1 MVLNL
6 GAFYQGVQEND
17 ARERA
22 KRKEN
27 AALYNEFIR
36 LNPDASVKQ
45 REAYANELGGNS
57 PFLRAA
63 MPTTEVMA
71 SNVAR
76 RKQQVAAAAQAKK
89 YKALQQK
96 ISLMNDATSMFSNVY
111 SSTGDLEQANKAV
124 TDMFSGYLDGNDMLG
139 ISAAGTKKAQ
149 QDFDKDFATTYDLW
163 QKQGSQ
169 ASAVETW
176 DKTYNPTFLKKWKS
190 TALSEMNRLTQEQ
203 LIKATN
209 DANNIGSASAADPSI
224 KANFEK
230 NFKTNYPR
238 LSEEQMTEVMET
250 LGNREAEA
258 TKKINENITR
268 AKQGV
273 QNHIA
278 ATLEDDPNYSNNM
291 EVNALQTEAAIRDQL
306 KKMFDANEV
315 LVGKEPTADDVQE
328 VMDMVEKSLKAQIKI
343 DDTKEAANL
352 KIEAEKQ
359 EVGRFSPRFEDNDG
373 NLDVKQQNDVENNIL
388 AQLFPDV
395 DTGNTKK
402 DNVANGINAM
412 AKEQFLNKFR
422 MASQG
427 WDISIKDPAV
437 YGSIM
442 ERMVD
447 LMIADNGGSDGTF
460 QDHFFIKAVNDYYS
474 NTSLNTPEAVAFR
487 GGLQS
492 LGLDS
497 LEQAQQLVEEGNTE
511 IQLKWEETFKK
522 VREDFRN
529 KAYENFD
536 RDIFNLQNL
545 DEKADE
551 FITKVPDRVET
562 LKQKDGVDLI
572 ANVEELINAPVS
584 ENGLKNLELKNTE
597 VTASLQ
603 KVVNIGREVEDQISQ
618 IKAYLALPRFSQDP
632 SLADTRAALE
642 NKLGKLEA
650 GKRWVYSEAQQL
662 RNAINKIRSASK
674 KVVSTK
680 VIDNKNLN
688 PETTPKAIKDKATVI
703 AHIVENNRDT
713 SGLAEVHNKSY
724 KEKVAFIKNILKTE
738 GGENIAGFWKR
749 TFGDTT
755 TEKMLIQEVAN
766 ALNIDLTEP
775 VIDPRDPN
783 WVVPDSDGVF
793 KLPNPGE
800 DWFNPDNYK
809 Q

>member
-63 MPTTEVMA
+63 MPTTDVMK

-76 RKQQVAAAAQAKK
+76 RKQQVAAASQAKK

-96 ISLMNDATSMFSNVY
+96 ISLMNDATTMFSNVY
-111 SSTGDLEQANKAV
+111 SSTGDLEQAKTAV

-176 DKTYNPTFLKKWKS
+176 NKTYNPTFLKKWIPVA
-190 TALSEMNRLTQEQ
+190 TSELNRLEQQQ
-203 LIKATN
+203 LIKAQTE
-209 DANNIGSASAADPSI
+209 AGNIGASSAADPSL
-224 KANFEK
+224 KENFVK
-230 NFKTNYPR
+230 NFKTKYPR
-238 LSEEQMTEVMET
+238 LSEEQMGEVMLT
-250 LGNREAEA
+250 LDNREAQA
-258 TKKINENITR
+258 TKKINNDIAV

-306 KKMFDANEV
+306 KKMYDANEV
-315 LVGKEPTADDVQE
+315 LVGKEPTADDVKA
-328 VMDMVEKSLKAQIKI
+328 VMDMVEKSLKAQIQI
-343 DDTKEAANL
+343 DDAKEAADL
-352 KIEAEKQ
+352 KVRAEQQ
-359 EVGRFSPRFEDNDG
+359 EVGRYTPRFEDKNG
-373 NLDVKQQNDVENNIL
+373 NLDVKQQNDVEDKML
-388 AQLFPDV
+388 AQLFPEV
-395 DTGNTKK
+395 DSDDKE
-402 DNVANGINAM
+402 DEV
-412 AKEQFLNKFR
+412 AKELAKNQFLNNFR
-422 MASQG
+422 VAAEN

-442 ERMVD
+442 QKMVD
-447 LMIADNGGSDGTF
+447 LIMSDNSGADGTF

-487 GGLQS
+487 NALAAERIN
-492 LGLDS
+492 S
-497 LEQAQQLVEEGNTE
+497 LEEAQLLAEEGNTE
-511 IQLKWEETFKK
+511 IQLQWANTFKK
-522 VREDFRN
+522 IREDYRN
-529 KAYENFD
+529 IAFENFD
-536 RDIFNLQNL
+536 KKIFKLQIL
-545 DEKADE
+545 DEKAAD
-551 FITKVPDRVET
+551 FIGDIDDRVET
-562 LKQKDGVDLI
+562 LTQSDGVKLI

-584 ENGLKNLELKNTE
+584 EDGLKNLELKNTE

-603 KVVNIGREVEDQISQ
+603 KVVNIGREVEDQIAQ
-618 IKAYLALPRFSQDP
+618 INAYLKLPRFSNDP

-642 NKLGKLEA
+642 NKLKQLEA
-650 GKRWVYSEAQQL
+650 GKRMVLGEAQEL
-662 RNAINKIRSASK
+662 KNSIMKIRSASK
-674 KVVSTK
+674 TIKETK
-680 VIDNKNLN
+680 VIDNNAIN
-688 PETTPKAIKDKATVI
+688 QGNTPDVVKDKATVL
-703 AHIVENNRDT
+703 AHIVKKNRDT

-724 KEKVAFIKNILKTE
+724 KEKVDFIKNIIETV
-738 GGENIAGFWKR
+738 GGENTAGIIKR
-749 TFGDTT
+749 IFGDTT
-755 TEKMLIQEVAN
+755 TEDMFIQEVAN
-766 ALNIDLTEP
+766 ALNIDLTPPKSSIE
-775 VIDPRDPN
+775 VELENLNNQDETI
-783 WVVPDSDGVF
+783 
-793 KLPNPGE
+793 KLPPSF
-800 DWFNPDNYK
+800 DR
-809 Q
+809 

>member
-45 REAYANELGGNS
+45 REAYANEVGGNS

-63 MPTTEVMA
+63 MPTTDVMK

-76 RKQQVAAAAQAKK
+76 RKQQVAAASQAKK

-96 ISLMNDATSMFSNVY
+96 ISLMNDATTMFSNVY
-111 SSTGDLEQANKAV
+111 SSTGDLEQAKTAV

-176 DKTYNPTFLKKWKS
+176 NKTYNPTFLKKWIPVA
-190 TALSEMNRLTQEQ
+190 TSELNRLEQQQ
-203 LIKATN
+203 LIKAQTE
-209 DANNIGSASAADPSI
+209 AGNIGASSAADPSL
-224 KANFEK
+224 KENFVK
-230 NFKTNYPR
+230 NFKTKYPR
-238 LSEEQMTEVMET
+238 LSEEQMGEVMLT
-250 LGNREAEA
+250 LDNREAQA
-258 TKKINENITR
+258 TKKINNDIAV

-306 KKMFDANEV
+306 KKMYDANEV
-315 LVGKEPTADDVQE
+315 LVGKEPTADDVKA
-328 VMDMVEKSLKAQIKI
+328 VMDMVEKSLKAQIQI
-343 DDTKEAANL
+343 DDAKEAADL
-352 KIEAEKQ
+352 KVRAEQQ
-359 EVGRFSPRFEDNDG
+359 EVGRYTPRFEDKNG
-373 NLDVKQQNDVENNIL
+373 NLDVKQQNDVEDKML
-388 AQLFPDV
+388 AQLFPEV
-395 DTGNTKK
+395 DSDDKE
-402 DNVANGINAM
+402 DEV
-412 AKEQFLNKFR
+412 AKELAKNQFLNNFR
-422 MASQG
+422 VAAEN

-442 ERMVD
+442 QKMVD
-447 LMIADNGGSDGTF
+447 LIMSDNSGADGTF

-487 GGLQS
+487 NALAAERIN
-492 LGLDS
+492 S
-497 LEQAQQLVEEGNTE
+497 LEEAQLLAEEGNTE
-511 IQLKWEETFKK
+511 IQLQWANTFKK
-522 VREDFRN
+522 IREDYRN
-529 KAYENFD
+529 IAFENFD
-536 RDIFNLQNL
+536 KKIFKLQIL
-545 DEKADE
+545 DEKAAD
-551 FITKVPDRVET
+551 FIGDIDDRVET
-562 LKQKDGVDLI
+562 LTQSDGVKLI

-584 ENGLKNLELKNTE
+584 EDGLKNLELKNTE

-603 KVVNIGREVEDQISQ
+603 KVVNIGREVEDQIAQ
-618 IKAYLALPRFSQDP
+618 INAYLKLPRFSNDP

-642 NKLGKLEA
+642 NKLKQLEA
-650 GKRWVYSEAQQL
+650 GKRMVLGEAQEL
-662 RNAINKIRSASK
+662 KNSIMKIRSASK
-674 KVVSTK
+674 TIKETK
-680 VIDNKNLN
+680 VIDNNAIN
-688 PETTPKAIKDKATVI
+688 QGNTPDVVKDKATVL
-703 AHIVENNRDT
+703 AHIVKKNRDT

-724 KEKVAFIKNILKTE
+724 KEKVDFIKNIIETV
-738 GGENIAGFWKR
+738 GGENTAGIIKR
-749 TFGDTT
+749 IFGDTT
-755 TEKMLIQEVAN
+755 TEDMFIQEVAN
-766 ALNIDLTEP
+766 ALNIDLTPPKSSIE
-775 VIDPRDPN
+775 VELENLNNQDETI
-783 WVVPDSDGVF
+783 
-793 KLPNPGE
+793 KLPPSF
-800 DWFNPDNYK
+800 DR
-809 Q
+809 

>member
-45 REAYANELGGNS
+45 REAYASELGGNS

-76 RKQQVAAAAQAKK
+76 RKQQVAAASQAKK

-96 ISLMNDATSMFSNVY
+96 ISLMNDATTMFSNVY
-111 SSTGDLEQANKAV
+111 SSTGDLEQAKTAV

-176 DKTYNPTFLKKWKS
+176 NKTYNPTFLKKWIPVA
-190 TALSEMNRLTQEQ
+190 TSELNRLEQQQ
-203 LIKATN
+203 LIKAQTE
-209 DANNIGSASAADPSI
+209 AGNIGASSAADPSL
-224 KANFEK
+224 KENFVK
-230 NFKTNYPR
+230 NFKTKYPR
-238 LSEEQMTEVMET
+238 LSEEQMGEVMLT
-250 LGNREAEA
+250 LDNREAQA
-258 TKKINENITR
+258 TKKINNDIAV

-306 KKMFDANEV
+306 KKMYDANEV
-315 LVGKEPTADDVQE
+315 LVGKEPTADDVKA
-328 VMDMVEKSLKAQIKI
+328 VMDMVEKSLKAQIQI
-343 DDTKEAANL
+343 DDAKEAADL
-352 KIEAEKQ
+352 KVRAEQQ
-359 EVGRFSPRFEDNDG
+359 EVGRYTPRFEDKNG
-373 NLDVKQQNDVENNIL
+373 NLDVKQQNDVEDKML
-388 AQLFPDV
+388 AQLFPEV
-395 DTGNTKK
+395 DSDDKE
-402 DNVANGINAM
+402 DEV
-412 AKEQFLNKFR
+412 AKELAKNQFLNNFR
-422 MASQG
+422 VAAEN

-442 ERMVD
+442 QKMVD
-447 LMIADNGGSDGTF
+447 LIMSDNSGADGTF

-487 GGLQS
+487 NALAAERIN
-492 LGLDS
+492 S
-497 LEQAQQLVEEGNTE
+497 LEEAQLLAEEGNTE
-511 IQLKWEETFKK
+511 IQLQWANTFKK
-522 VREDFRN
+522 IREDYRN
-529 KAYENFD
+529 IAFENFD
-536 RDIFNLQNL
+536 KKIFKLQIL
-545 DEKADE
+545 DEKAAD
-551 FITKVPDRVET
+551 FIGDIDDRVET
-562 LKQKDGVDLI
+562 LTQSDGVKLI

-584 ENGLKNLELKNTE
+584 EDGLKNLELKNTE

-603 KVVNIGREVEDQISQ
+603 KVVNIGREVEDQIAQ
-618 IKAYLALPRFSQDP
+618 INAYLKLPRFSNDP

-642 NKLGKLEA
+642 NKLKQLEA
-650 GKRWVYSEAQQL
+650 GKRMVLGEAQEL
-662 RNAINKIRSASK
+662 KNSIMKIRSASK
-674 KVVSTK
+674 TIKETK
-680 VIDNKNLN
+680 VIDNNAIN
-688 PETTPKAIKDKATVI
+688 QGNTPDVVKDKATVL
-703 AHIVENNRDT
+703 AHIVKKNRDT

-724 KEKVAFIKNILKTE
+724 KEKVDFIKNIIETV
-738 GGENIAGFWKR
+738 GGENTAGIIKR
-749 TFGDTT
+749 IFGDTT
-755 TEKMLIQEVAN
+755 TEDMFIQEVAN
-766 ALNIDLTEP
+766 ALNIDLTPPKSSIE
-775 VIDPRDPN
+775 VELENLNNQDETI
-783 WVVPDSDGVF
+783 
-793 KLPNPGE
+793 KLPPSF
-800 DWFNPDNYK
+800 DR
-809 Q
+809 

>member
-76 RKQQVAAAAQAKK
+76 RKQQVAAASQAKK

-96 ISLMNDATSMFSNVY
+96 ISLMNDATTMFSNVY

-176 DKTYNPTFLKKWKS
+176 NKTYNPTFLKKWIPVA
-190 TALSEMNRLTQEQ
+190 TSELNRLEQQQ
-203 LIKATN
+203 LIKANTE
-209 DANNIGSASAADPSI
+209 ASNIGASSAADPSL
-224 KANFEK
+224 KENFVK
-230 NFKTNYPR
+230 NFKTKYPR
-238 LSEEQMTEVMET
+238 LSEEQMGEVMLT
-250 LGNREAEA
+250 LDNREAQA
-258 TKKINENITR
+258 TKKINNDIAV

-306 KKMFDANEV
+306 KKMFDADPV

-328 VMDMVEKSLKAQIKI
+328 VKDMVEKSLKAQIKI

-352 KIEAEKQ
+352 KIAAEQQ

-373 NLDVKQQNDVENNIL
+373 NLDVKQQNDVEDNIL
-388 AQLFPDV
+388 TQLFPDV
-395 DTGNTKK
+395 DTK
-402 DNVANGINAM
+402 DEENAVAMKI
-412 AKEQFLNKFR
+412 AKDKFLKDFR
-422 MASQG
+422 VASEN

-437 YGSIM
+437 YASIM
-442 ERMVD
+442 QKMVD
-447 LMIADNGGSDGTF
+447 LIMDDNSGSDGTF

-497 LEQAQQLVEEGNTE
+497 LEQAQQLAEEGDTE

-529 KAYENFD
+529 KAFENFD
-536 RDIFNLQNL
+536 KEIFNLQNL

-551 FITKVPDRVET
+551 FIRKVPDRVET

-603 KVVNIGREVEDQISQ
+603 KVVNIGREVEDRITQ
-618 IKAYLALPRFSQDP
+618 IKAYLALPRFSNDP

-642 NKLGKLEA
+642 NKLKQLEI
-650 GKRWVYSEAQQL
+650 GKRFVFGEAQEL
-662 RNAINKIRSASK
+662 KNAIMKIRSASK
-674 KVVSTK
+674 KVVETK
-680 VIDNKNLN
+680 VIDNTDLKEEN
-688 PETTPKAIKDKATVI
+688 TPKAIKDKATVL
-703 AHIVENNRDT
+703 AHIVEKNRDT

-724 KEKVAFIKNILKTE
+724 KEKVAFIKNILETV
-738 GGENIAGFWKR
+738 GGENTAGFWKR
-749 TFGDTT
+749 IWGDTT

-793 KLPNPGE
+793 KFPNPGE

>member
-71 SNVAR
+71 ANVAR
-76 RKQQVAAAAQAKK
+76 RKQQVAAASQAKK

-96 ISLMNDATSMFSNVY
+96 ISLMNDATTMFSNVY

-203 LIKATN
+203 LIKANTE
-209 DANNIGSASAADPSI
+209 ASNIGASSAADPSL
-224 KANFEK
+224 KENFVK
-230 NFKTNYPR
+230 NFKTKYPR
-238 LSEEQMTEVMET
+238 LSEEQMGEVMLT
-250 LGNREAEA
+250 LDNREAQA
-258 TKKINENITR
+258 TKKINNDIAV

-291 EVNALQTEAAIRDQL
+291 EVNALQTDAAIRDQL
-306 KKMFDANEV
+306 KKMFDADPV
-315 LVGKEPTADDVQE
+315 LVGKEPTADDVQA
-328 VMDMVEKSLKAQIKI
+328 VKDMVEKSLKAQIQI
-343 DDTKEAANL
+343 DDAKEAANL
-352 KIEAEKQ
+352 KERAEQQ
-359 EVGRFSPRFEDNDG
+359 EVGRYTPRFEDNDG
-373 NLDVKQQNDVENNIL
+373 NLDVKQQNDVEDKML
-388 AQLFPDV
+388 AQLFPEV
-395 DTGNTKK
+395 DTDDKE
-402 DNVANGINAM
+402 DEV
-412 AKEQFLNKFR
+412 AKELAKNQFLNNFR
-422 MASQG
+422 MAAEN

-442 ERMVD
+442 QKMVD
-447 LMIADNGGSDGTF
+447 LIMADNSGADGTF

-487 GGLQS
+487 NALAAERIN
-492 LGLDS
+492 S
-497 LEQAQQLVEEGNTE
+497 LEEAQLLAEEGNTE
-511 IQLKWEETFKK
+511 IQLQWVNTFKK
-522 VREDFRN
+522 IREDYRN
-529 KAYENFD
+529 IAFENFD
-536 RDIFNLQNL
+536 KKIFKLQIL
-545 DEKADE
+545 DEKAAD
-551 FITKVPDRVET
+551 FIDDIDDRVET
-562 LKQKDGVDLI
+562 LTQRDGVKLI

-584 ENGLKNLELKNTE
+584 EDGLKNLELKNTE

-603 KVVNIGREVEDQISQ
+603 KVVNIGREVEDQIAQ
-618 IKAYLALPRFSQDP
+618 INAYLKLPRFRNDP

-642 NKLGKLEA
+642 NKLKQLEA
-650 GKRWVYSEAQQL
+650 GKRMVLGEAQEL
-662 RNAINKIRSASK
+662 KNSIMKIRSASK
-674 KVVSTK
+674 TIKETK
-680 VIDNKNLN
+680 VIDNNAIN
-688 PETTPKAIKDKATVI
+688 QENTPDVVKDKATVL
-703 AHIVENNRDT
+703 AHIVKKNRDT

-724 KEKVAFIKNILKTE
+724 KEKVDFIKNIIETV
-738 GGENIAGFWKR
+738 GGENTAGIIKR
-749 TFGDTT
+749 IFGDTT
-755 TEKMLIQEVAN
+755 TEDMLIQEVAN
-766 ALNIDLTEP
+766 ALNIDLTPPKSSIE
-775 VIDPRDPN
+775 VELENLNNQDETI
-783 WVVPDSDGVF
+783 
-793 KLPNPGE
+793 KLPPSF
-800 DWFNPDNYK
+800 DR
-809 Q
+809 

>member
-45 REAYANELGGNS
+45 REAYASELGGNS

-63 MPTTEVMA
+63 MPTADVMK

-76 RKQQVAAAAQAKK
+76 RQQQVAAASQAKK

-96 ISLMNDATSMFSNVY
+96 ISLMNDATTMFGNVY

-176 DKTYNPTFLKKWKS
+176 NKTYNPTFLKKWKS

-203 LIKATN
+203 LIKANN
-209 DANNIGSASAADPSI
+209 DANNIGASSAADPSL
-224 KANFEK
+224 KENFVK
-230 NFKTNYPR
+230 NFKTKYPR
-238 LSEEQMTEVMET
+238 LSEEQMGDVMLT
-250 LGNREAEA
+250 LDNREAQA
-258 TKKINENITR
+258 TKKINEDITR

-315 LVGKEPTADDVQE
+315 LVGKEPTADDVKE

-343 DDTKEAANL
+343 DDAGEAAKL
-352 KIEAEKQ
+352 KILAEQQ
-359 EVGRFSPRFEDNDG
+359 EVDRFSPRFEDNNG

-402 DNVANGINAM
+402 DNVANGINTM

-427 WDISIKDPAV
+427 WDINIKDPAV

-447 LMIADNGGSDGTF
+447 LMVDDNGGADGTF

-474 NTSLNTPEAVAFR
+474 NTSLNTPEAIAFR

-497 LEQAQQLVEEGNTE
+497 LEQAQLLAEEGNAE

-522 VREDFRN
+522 AREDFRN
-529 KAYENFD
+529 KAFENFD
-536 RDIFNLQNL
+536 KEIFNLQNL

-603 KVVNIGREVEDQISQ
+603 KVVNIGREVEDQITQ
-618 IKAYLALPRFSQDP
+618 IKAYLALPRFSNDP

-642 NKLGKLEA
+642 NKLKQLEI
-650 GKRWVYSEAQQL
+650 GKRFVFGEAQEL
-662 RNAINKIRSASK
+662 RNAIMKIRSASK
-674 KVVSTK
+674 KVVETK
-680 VIDNKNLN
+680 VIDNNNLN
-688 PETTPKAIKDKATVI
+688 PENIPDAVKDKATAI
-703 AHIVENNRDT
+703 AFILKKNAENSGLNDVHNLKTSEERKEWIKDKLEIVGGEDTAGWIGGIFTDT
-713 SGLAEVHNKSY
+713 STEDALIRSVAE
-724 KEKVAFIKNILKTE
+724 
-738 GGENIAGFWKR
+738 
-749 TFGDTT
+749 
-755 TEKMLIQEVAN
+755 Q
-766 ALNIDLTEP
+766 LNID
-775 VIDPRDPN
+775 IDTPSWSKGSQGRN
-783 WVVPDSDGVF
+783 KGR
-793 KLPNPGE
+793 N
-800 DWFNPDNYK
+800 NR

>member
-6 GAFYQGVQEND
+6 GAFYQGVNEND

-36 LNPDASVKQ
+36 LNPDASAKQ
-45 REAYANELGGNS
+45 REAYATELGGNS

-63 MPTTEVMA
+63 MPTADVMK

-76 RKQQVAAAAQAKK
+76 RQQQVAAASQAKK

-96 ISLMNDATSMFSNVY
+96 ISLMNDATTMFGNVY

-176 DKTYNPTFLKKWKS
+176 NKTYNPTFLKKWIPVA
-190 TALSEMNRLTQEQ
+190 TSELNRLEQQQ
-203 LIKATN
+203 LIKANTE
-209 DANNIGSASAADPSI
+209 AGNIGASSAADPSL
-224 KANFEK
+224 KENFVK
-230 NFKTNYPR
+230 NFKTKYPR
-238 LSEEQMTEVMET
+238 LSEEQIGEVMLT
-250 LGNREAEA
+250 LDNREAQA
-258 TKKINENITR
+258 TKKINNDISM

-273 QNHIA
+273 KNLLA

-291 EVNALQTEAAIRDQL
+291 EVNALQTEAAVTDKL
-306 KKMFDANEV
+306 KTLFNASEV
-315 LVGKEPTADDVQE
+315 LVGVEPTSDDVKE

-343 DDTKEAANL
+343 DDTKEAAKL
-352 KIEAEKQ
+352 KILAEQQ
-359 EVGRFSPRFEDNDG
+359 EVDRFSPRFEDNNG

-388 AQLFPDV
+388 TQLFPDV
-395 DTGNTKK
+395 DTKNEENTIAKK
-402 DNVANGINAM
+402 M
-412 AKEQFLNKFR
+412 AKDKFLKDFR
-422 MASQG
+422 VASEN

-442 ERMVD
+442 QKMVD
-447 LMIADNGGSDGTF
+447 LIMDDNNGADGTF
-460 QDHFFIKAVNDYYS
+460 QDYFFIKAVNDYYS

-487 GGLQS
+487 SGLQS

-497 LEQAQQLVEEGNTE
+497 LEQAQQLAEEGDTE

-529 KAYENFD
+529 KAFENFD
-536 RDIFNLQNL
+536 KKIFNLQNL

-551 FITKVPDRVET
+551 FITEVPDRVET
-562 LKQKDGVDLI
+562 LITKDGVNLI

-597 VTASLQ
+597 VTASLK

-618 IKAYLALPRFSQDP
+618 IKSYLALPRFDQDP
-632 SLADTRAALE
+632 SLADTRASLE
-642 NKLGKLEA
+642 NKLKQLEA
-650 GKRWVYSEAQQL
+650 GKGFVLNEAQQL
-662 RNAINKIRSASK
+662 KNAIMKIRSASK
-674 KVVSTK
+674 KVVETK
-680 VIDNKNLN
+680 VIDNNNLN
-688 PETTPKAIKDKATVI
+688 PENIPDAVKDKATAI
-703 AHIVENNRDT
+703 AFILKKNAENSGLNDVHNLKTSEERKEWIKDKLEIVGGEDTAGWIGGIFTDT
-713 SGLAEVHNKSY
+713 STEDALIRSVAE
-724 KEKVAFIKNILKTE
+724 
-738 GGENIAGFWKR
+738 
-749 TFGDTT
+749 
-755 TEKMLIQEVAN
+755 Q
-766 ALNIDLTEP
+766 LNID
-775 VIDPRDPN
+775 IDTPSWSKGSQGRN
-783 WVVPDSDGVF
+783 KGR
-793 KLPNPGE
+793 N
-800 DWFNPDNYK
+800 NR

>member
-76 RKQQVAAAAQAKK
+76 RKQQVAAASQAKK

-96 ISLMNDATSMFSNVY
+96 ISLMNDATAMFSNVY

-176 DKTYNPTFLKKWKS
+176 NKTYNPTFLKKWIPVA
-190 TALSEMNRLTQEQ
+190 TSELNRLEQQQ
-203 LIKATN
+203 LIKAQTE
-209 DANNIGSASAADPSI
+209 ASNIGASSAADPSL
-224 KANFEK
+224 KENFVK
-230 NFKTNYPR
+230 NFKTKYPR
-238 LSEEQMTEVMET
+238 LSEEQMGEVMLT
-250 LGNREAEA
+250 LDNREAQA
-258 TKKINENITR
+258 TKKINNDIAV

-306 KKMFDANEV
+306 KKMFDADPV
-315 LVGKEPTADDVQE
+315 LVGKEPTADDVQA
-328 VMDMVEKSLKAQIKI
+328 VKDMVEKSLKAQIQI
-343 DDTKEAANL
+343 DDAKEAANL
-352 KIEAEKQ
+352 KERAEQQ
-359 EVGRFSPRFEDNDG
+359 EVGRYTPRFEDKNG
-373 NLDVKQQNDVENNIL
+373 NLDVKQQNDVEDKML
-388 AQLFPDV
+388 AQLFPEV
-395 DTGNTKK
+395 DTDDKE
-402 DNVANGINAM
+402 DEA
-412 AKEQFLNKFR
+412 AKELAKNQFLNNFR
-422 MASQG
+422 VAAEN

-442 ERMVD
+442 QKMVD
-447 LMIADNGGSDGTF
+447 LIMSDNSGADGTF

-487 GGLQS
+487 NALAAERIN
-492 LGLDS
+492 S
-497 LEQAQQLVEEGNTE
+497 LEEAQLLAEEGNTE
-511 IQLKWEETFKK
+511 IQLQWANTFKK
-522 VREDFRN
+522 IREDYRN
-529 KAYENFD
+529 IAFENFD
-536 RDIFNLQNL
+536 KKIFKLQIL
-545 DEKADE
+545 DEKAAD
-551 FITKVPDRVET
+551 FIGDIDDRVET
-562 LKQKDGVDLI
+562 LTQSDGVKLI

-584 ENGLKNLELKNTE
+584 EDGLKNLELKNTE

-603 KVVNIGREVEDQISQ
+603 KVVNIGREVEDQIAQ
-618 IKAYLALPRFSQDP
+618 INAYLKLPRFSNDP

-642 NKLGKLEA
+642 NKLKQLEA
-650 GKRWVYSEAQQL
+650 GKRMVLGEAQEL
-662 RNAINKIRSASK
+662 KNSIMKIRSASK
-674 KVVSTK
+674 TIKETK
-680 VIDNKNLN
+680 VIDNNAIN
-688 PETTPKAIKDKATVI
+688 QGNTPDVVKDKATVL
-703 AHIVENNRDT
+703 AHIVKKNRDT

-724 KEKVAFIKNILKTE
+724 KEKVDFIKNIIETV
-738 GGENIAGFWKR
+738 GGENTAGIIKR
-749 TFGDTT
+749 IFGDTT
-755 TEKMLIQEVAN
+755 TEDMFIQEVAN
-766 ALNIDLTEP
+766 ALNIDLTPPKSSIE
-775 VIDPRDPN
+775 VELENLNNQDETI
-783 WVVPDSDGVF
+783 
-793 KLPNPGE
+793 KLPPSF
-800 DWFNPDNYK
+800 DR
-809 Q
+809 

>member
-76 RKQQVAAAAQAKK
+76 RKQQVAAASQAKK

-96 ISLMNDATSMFSNVY
+96 ISLMNDATTMFSNVY

-176 DKTYNPTFLKKWKS
+176 NKTYNPTFLKKWIPVA
-190 TALSEMNRLTQEQ
+190 TSELNRLEQQQ
-203 LIKATN
+203 LIKANTE
-209 DANNIGSASAADPSI
+209 ASNIGASSAADPSL
-224 KANFEK
+224 KENFVK
-230 NFKTNYPR
+230 NFKTKYPR
-238 LSEEQMTEVMET
+238 LSEEQMGEVMLT
-250 LGNREAEA
+250 LDNREAQA
-258 TKKINENITR
+258 TKKINNDIAV

-291 EVNALQTEAAIRDQL
+291 EVNALQTDAAIRDQL
-306 KKMFDANEV
+306 KKMFDADPV
-315 LVGKEPTADDVQE
+315 LVGKEPTADDVQA
-328 VMDMVEKSLKAQIKI
+328 VKDMVEKSLKAQIQI
-343 DDTKEAANL
+343 DDAKEAANL
-352 KIEAEKQ
+352 KERAEQQ
-359 EVGRFSPRFEDNDG
+359 EVGRYTPRFEDNDG
-373 NLDVKQQNDVENNIL
+373 NLDVKQQNAVEDEML
-388 AQLFPDV
+388 AQLFPEV
-395 DTGNTKK
+395 DTDDKE
-402 DNVANGINAM
+402 DEV
-412 AKEQFLNKFR
+412 AKELAKNQFLNNFR
-422 MASQG
+422 MAAEN

-442 ERMVD
+442 QKMVD
-447 LMIADNGGSDGTF
+447 LIMADNSGADGTF

-487 GGLQS
+487 NALAAERIN
-492 LGLDS
+492 S
-497 LEQAQQLVEEGNTE
+497 LEEAQLLAEEGNTE
-511 IQLKWEETFKK
+511 IQLQWVNTFKK
-522 VREDFRN
+522 IREDYRN
-529 KAYENFD
+529 IAFENFD
-536 RDIFNLQNL
+536 KKIFKLQIL
-545 DEKADE
+545 DEKAAD
-551 FITKVPDRVET
+551 FIDDIDDRVET
-562 LKQKDGVDLI
+562 LTQRDGVKLI

-584 ENGLKNLELKNTE
+584 EDGLKNLELKNTE

-603 KVVNIGREVEDQISQ
+603 KVVNIGREVEDQIAQ
-618 IKAYLALPRFSQDP
+618 INAYLKLPRFRNDP

-642 NKLGKLEA
+642 NKLKQLEA
-650 GKRWVYSEAQQL
+650 GKRMVLGEAQEL
-662 RNAINKIRSASK
+662 KNSIMKIRSASK
-674 KVVSTK
+674 TIKETK
-680 VIDNKNLN
+680 VIDNNAIN
-688 PETTPKAIKDKATVI
+688 QENTPDVVKDKATVL
-703 AHIVENNRDT
+703 AHIVKKNRDT

-724 KEKVAFIKNILKTE
+724 KEKVDFIKNIIETV
-738 GGENIAGFWKR
+738 GGENTAGIIKR
-749 TFGDTT
+749 IFGDTT
-755 TEKMLIQEVAN
+755 TEDMLIQEVAN
-766 ALNIDLTEP
+766 ALNIDLTPPKSSIE
-775 VIDPRDPN
+775 VELENLNNQDETI
-783 WVVPDSDGVF
+783 
-793 KLPNPGE
+793 KLPPSF
-800 DWFNPDNYK
+800 DR
-809 Q
+809 